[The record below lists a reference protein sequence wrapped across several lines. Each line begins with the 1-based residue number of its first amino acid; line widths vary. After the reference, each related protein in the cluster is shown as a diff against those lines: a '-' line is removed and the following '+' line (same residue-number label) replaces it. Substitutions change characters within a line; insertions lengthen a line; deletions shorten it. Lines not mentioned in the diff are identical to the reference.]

1 MADDKD
7 MNIKDIVVK
16 LKQNAKG
23 EWLGEVRVQ
32 TNDLDNLQQML
43 TDAMDNVTAEK
54 VRRNP
59 HEGY

>member
-1 MADDKD
+1 

-43 TDAMDNVTAEK
+43 TDAMDIVTAEK
-54 VRRNP
+54 VRRNT

>member
-43 TDAMDNVTAEK
+43 TDAMDIVTAEK
-54 VRRNP
+54 VRRNT